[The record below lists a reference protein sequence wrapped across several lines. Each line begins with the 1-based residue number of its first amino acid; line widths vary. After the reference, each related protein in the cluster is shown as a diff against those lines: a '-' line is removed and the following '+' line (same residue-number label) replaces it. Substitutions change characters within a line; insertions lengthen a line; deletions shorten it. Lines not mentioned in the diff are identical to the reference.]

1 MWLGLFL
8 IPSYRSFVCR
18 AALIFLAVLH
28 FSTPVLC
35 QDQRLADSL
44 QQVYQEGEYEGE
56 ALLKLLYEIAFNQP
70 DPERKLQY
78 TDLLLMEADAAG
90 SEEYLFNGYLQRGN
104 ALTYTGDLSEALE
117 SYFNAEAL
125 AQKWKSLPDLGRTYV
140 AVAGVYS
147 AMGNHNNT
155 ILYYT
160 RAIEMLKN
168 SGDSRNYAAALAN
181 LGDEYSLKLSK
192 PDTALVLFRESE
204 AIFEELNDKAG
215 IANTLGNIGLAY
227 AVKGDNET
235 AEENISRAIG
245 MLEELGD
252 YYPISVYLTYIS
264 DIYAGQDNWEQ
275 AFAYAFRSLDLAKQY
290 GLKEQIADANLKLSE
305 LYEKTGRKDISL
317 EYYKTYVSLRDSVMN
332 ITAVQEM
339 ADLRTNFEVAQKQG
353 EVDLLNQQKRTQRII
368 VFAVALALFLIGLLA
383 FGLYR
388 RNRYIKAT
396 NEIIEQEMNKSD
408 TLLRNIL
415 PVTTAEELKLS
426 GKVRAKKI
434 DSVTVMFTDFK
445 GFTRHSENLGPEVL
459 VDTVDYYFSKFDTI
473 IEKYGLEKIKTMGD
487 SYMCAGGLPHPIDR
501 HAQKM
506 VQAAFE
512 IVDFVIK
519 TKEEAVDKEVRFD
532 VRIGINTGTV
542 VAGVVGT
549 NKFAYDIWGDTVNI
563 AARMESNSEPGKINV
578 SENTYL
584 LIKDEFEC
592 EYRGEIDV
600 KNKGMMK
607 MYFVKGPKGKRQATA
622 NV

>member
-1 MWLGLFL
+1 MVLFL
-8 IPSYRSFVCR
+8 PN
-18 AALIFLAVLH
+18 AAF
-28 FSTPVLC
+28 C

-44 QQVYQEGEYEGE
+44 ERIYTDGAYEGE
-56 ALLKLLYEIAFNQP
+56 ERLTLLYEIAFNQP
-70 DPERKLQY
+70 DPVRKLHY
-78 TDLLLMEADAAG
+78 TEILIREADAAG
-90 SEEYLFNGYLQRGN
+90 SEEYLFNGYLQKGN
-104 ALTYTGDLSEALE
+104 ALVYTGDLSEALE
-117 SYFNAEAL
+117 SYFKGEAL

-140 AVAGVYS
+140 AIAGVYS
-147 AMGNHNNT
+147 SMGNLQNT
-155 ILYYT
+155 ILYYN
-160 RAIEMLKN
+160 RAIEMLKD

-181 LGDEYSLKLSK
+181 LGDEYNEKLSK
-192 PDTALVLFRESE
+192 PDSALILFRQSE
-204 AIFEELNDKAG
+204 KIFEELNDKTG
-215 IANTLGNIGLAY
+215 IANNLGNIGMAY
-227 AVKGDNET
+227 AKKGDYET
-235 AEENISRAIG
+235 AEENISKAIV

-252 YYPISVYLTYIS
+252 YYPISVYLTYMS
-264 DIYAGQDNWEQ
+264 DIYAAQDNWEA

-305 LYEKTGRKDISL
+305 LYEKTGQKDISL

-332 ITAVQEM
+332 ITTVQEM

-368 VFAVALALFLIGLLA
+368 VFAVALALVLIAVLA

-396 NEIIEQEMNKSD
+396 NEIIEQEMTKSD

-415 PVTTAEELKLS
+415 PATTAEELKLS

-473 IEKYGLEKIKTMGD
+473 IEKYDLEKIKTMGD
-487 SYMCAGGLPHPIDR
+487 SYMCAGGLPHTIDR
-501 HAQKM
+501 HAHKM

-584 LIKDEFEC
+584 LIKDDFEC

-607 MYFVKGPKGKRQATA
+607 MYFVKGPNLQRSPPA